1 MIAHINSDVLN
12 MYNGSSFLNG
22 QEIDM
27 LFSARWYFAVLTNT
41 LICSNIYFAN
51 ICNGN
56 VCVNEIHPIKYAH
69 IINSGDSYLYD

>member
-1 MIAHINSDVLN
+1 MIAHIISDVLN

-41 LICSNIYFAN
+41 GALIFILRIFAMEMF
-51 ICNGN
+51 
-56 VCVNEIHPIKYAH
+56 V
-69 IINSGDSYLYD
+69 